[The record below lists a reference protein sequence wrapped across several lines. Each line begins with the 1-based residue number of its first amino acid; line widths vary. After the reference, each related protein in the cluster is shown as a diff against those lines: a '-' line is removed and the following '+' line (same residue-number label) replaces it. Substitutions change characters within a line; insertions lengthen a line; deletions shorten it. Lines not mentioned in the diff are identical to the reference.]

1 MNRNRDIMLNIK
13 TTQNIPGEEP
23 LIMDFVT
30 EGKLIEED
38 GLTYLTYE
46 ESDVLGISGQEAVLI
61 IEDNRVIMRK
71 NGPYNTDDMV
81 FVQGKKDTGVYST
94 DFGDFNVEFFTRSL
108 QKDVAYE
115 SGRVFIQYD
124 LAIRN
129 LSESENTIEIEY
141 R

>member
-1 MNRNRDIMLNIK
+1 MNRNRDIVLNIK
-13 TTQNIPGEEP
+13 TTQNISGEEP
-23 LIMDFVT
+23 LILDFVT

-46 ESDVLGISGQEAVLI
+46 ESDVLGVSGQEAMLI

-71 NGPYNTDDMV
+71 NGLYNTDDMV
-81 FVQGKKDTGVYST
+81 FAQGKKDMGVYST
-94 DFGDFNVEFFTRSL
+94 DFGDFNVEFFTKSL
-108 QKDVAYE
+108 KKEIAYE
-115 SGRVFIQYD
+115 SGRVYIEYD